1 MNSVNLTGVIRNSA
15 EAILGQNLVG
25 FANLDM
31 GASTIS
37 ILSMGGRLPEDGAKV
52 QISGQST
59 SHIFVT
65 SSPRVN
71 SDDSL
76 SSYEVRFTDRPLQA
90 WTIVFDCKMLSS
102 EQHKNEEQEESG
114 TNVSEFKPIYPMKKN
129 APLEGIVTGSGNE
142 FINLDGETYY
152 YEPWARI
159 SEEPVVGKQVRIY
172 WNFAEDGS
180 GEKFCHGVYAV
191 KPDSSG
197 KNKNSGGQTGNNG
210 NNGSSSHSNQSKSP
224 RLHAVKVTGKKAYGI
239 YLDKVFY
246 NFSKHTQGLDDSI
259 NDGDIVDAVV
269 SSTDRTKG
277 VKRYLQSIKLAEQQ
291 PAASNQ

>member
-102 EQHKNEEQEESG
+102 EQHKDEEQEESG

-142 FINLDGETYY
+142 FISLDGEMYY
-152 YEPWARI
+152 YESYSRI
-159 SEEPVVGKQVRIY
+159 SEEPVVGKQVRIF
-172 WNFAEDGS
+172 WNFAKEGT
-180 GEKFCHGVYAV
+180 GEKVCYGVYAV
-191 KPDSSG
+191 EPKNSG
-197 KNKNSGGQTGNNG
+197 KNSDGQTEQKGNSVH
-210 NNGSSSHSNQSKSP
+210 SSQPKNPK
-224 RLHAVKVTGKKAYGI
+224 LYAVKVTGVNEYGI
-239 YLDKVFY
+239 FLDKVFY
-246 NFSKHTQGLDDSI
+246 NFSKHTQFPDYDI
-259 NDGDIVDAVV
+259 HDGDIVDAVV

-277 VKRYLQSIKLAEQQ
+277 VRRYLQSIKLAEQQ

>member
-1 MNSVNLTGVIRNSA
+1 MNSVNLTGIIRNSA

-65 SSPRVN
+65 SFPRVN

-102 EQHKNEEQEESG
+102 EQHKDEEQEESG
-114 TNVSEFKPIYPMKKN
+114 TNVSEFKPMKCN
-129 APLEGIVTGSGNE
+129 APLIGTITGFGDD
-142 FINLDGETYY
+142 FIDLNSEKYTYT
-152 YEPWARI
+152 EKAKAALQI
-159 SEEPVVGKQVRIY
+159 IPVVDKQVRIY

-180 GEKFCHGVYAV
+180 GEKLCHGVYAV
-191 KPDSSG
+191 EPKNSG
-197 KNKNSGGQTGNNG
+197 KNKNSGGQIGNNG
-210 NNGSSSHSNQSKSP
+210 NGDHSNQSKNP
-224 RLHAVKVTGKKAYGI
+224 KLHAVKVTGIKAYGI

-246 NFSKHTQGLDDSI
+246 NFSKHTQFLDDSI

>member
-102 EQHKNEEQEESG
+102 EQHKDEEQEESG
-114 TNVSEFKPIYPMKKN
+114 TNVSEFKPMKDN
-129 APLEGIVTGSGNE
+129 APLIGTITGFGDD
-142 FINLDGETYY
+142 FIELNSEKYTYT
-152 YEPWARI
+152 EKAKAALQI
-159 SEEPVVGKQVRIY
+159 IPVVDKQVRIY
-172 WNFAEDGS
+172 WNYAPDGS
-180 GEKFCHGVYAV
+180 GEKLCHGVYAV
-191 KPDSSG
+191 EPKNSG
-197 KNKNSGGQTGNNG
+197 KNSDGQTEQKGNSVH
-210 NNGSSSHSNQSKSP
+210 SSQPKNPK
-224 RLHAVKVTGKKAYGI
+224 LYAVKVTGVNEYGI
-239 YLDKVFY
+239 FLDKVFY
-246 NFSKHTQGLDDSI
+246 NFSKHTQFPDYDI
-259 NDGDIVDAVV
+259 HDGDIVDAVV

-277 VKRYLQSIKLAEQQ
+277 VRRYLQSIKLAEQQ